1 MPRHMRPRCP
11 ETSHC
16 GPKGIRYPCV
26 DLRKRPLERVG
37 MCGQFRGADSD
48 WPSRHEGVAYARRD
62 ARSNRKRAGWGAR
75 AGVAGLWTGPQD
87 HVEAAAACPASCN
100 DAPRKGVRHLKHAT
114 LAAALV
120 LLVACT
126 TGATIPPP
134 PTTTVPPTST
144 LPPSVDTPDVT
155 GMTLADAKTVIRDD
169 GLMLSVTKKPS
180 NESVGTVLAQDPSS
194 GTSVDVGTAV
204 SLTVAVPLP

>member
-1 MPRHMRPRCP
+1 M
-11 ETSHC
+11 
-16 GPKGIRYPCV
+16 
-26 DLRKRPLERVG
+26 
-37 MCGQFRGADSD
+37 
-48 WPSRHEGVAYARRD
+48 
-62 ARSNRKRAGWGAR
+62 
-75 AGVAGLWTGPQD
+75 
-87 HVEAAAACPASCN
+87 
-100 DAPRKGVRHLKHAT
+100 RHLKHAT